1 MTSSASRSSLTF
13 VPPSSANLARRLE
26 AELRGHRNPARADG
40 EKAYLKSDLAF
51 LGVDL
56 PTLRSVVRSIHR
68 EHPQL
73 DRATLIGLVTTLWS
87 RAVFES
93 RMAAVLLLDA
103 YQPLLQTKDI
113 ALIERLI
120 RESRTWAFV
129 DELAI
134 AITGPL
140 VERTPALL
148 RVIDRW
154 SKDRDFWVRRSALLA
169 LLPPLRRGAGDFD
182 RFARYADTRLEEHEF
197 FIRKA
202 IGWVLRETSKKRP
215 DVVYRWLL
223 PRAGRASGVTVREA
237 VKYLSISQR
246 DAVLKAYRSAARA
259 TVASAP
265 APR

>member
-1 MTSSASRSSLTF
+1 MSSASRSSPNF
-13 VPPSSANLARRLE
+13 GPPSSASLARQLE
-26 AELRGHRNPARADG
+26 AELGRHRNPARGAS

-56 PTLRSVVRSIHR
+56 PAMRRLIGSIRR

-73 DRATLIGLVTTLWS
+73 ARATLVDLVTTLWS

-93 RMAAVLLLDA
+93 RMTAVLLLDA
-103 YQPLLQTKDI
+103 YQLLLRARDI
-113 ALIERLI
+113 VIIERLI

-140 VERTPALL
+140 VERTSALL

-154 SKDRDFWVRRSALLA
+154 SKDGDFWVRRSALLA
-169 LLPPLRRGAGDFD
+169 LLPALRRGAGDFD
-182 RFARYADTRLEEHEF
+182 RFARYADTMLDEREF

-215 DVVYRWLL
+215 NLVYRWLL
-223 PRAGRASGVTVREA
+223 PRAGLASGVTIREA
-237 VKYLSISQR
+237 VKYLSASQR
-246 DAVLKAYRSAARA
+246 DAVLTARRSAARA
-259 TVASAP
+259 TAASAP

>member
-1 MTSSASRSSLTF
+1 M
-13 VPPSSANLARRLE
+13 
-26 AELRGHRNPARADG
+26 RG
-40 EKAYLKSDLAF
+40 LI
-51 LGVDL
+51 
-56 PTLRSVVRSIHR
+56 RSIRR

-73 DRATLIGLVTTLWS
+73 ARATLIELVTTLWS
-87 RAVFES
+87 RTVFEF
-93 RMAAVLLLDA
+93 RMTAVLLLDA
-103 YQPLLQTKDI
+103 YQPVLRARDI
-113 ALIERLI
+113 GLIERLI
-120 RESRTWAFV
+120 RESRTWALV

-154 SKDRDFWVRRSALLA
+154 SNDRDFWIRRSALLA
-169 LLPPLRRGAGDFD
+169 LLPPLRRGAGEFD
-182 RFARYADTRLEEHEF
+182 RFARYADAMLEEREF

-215 DVVYRWLL
+215 NPVYRWLL

-237 VKYLSISQR
+237 VKYLSASQR
-246 DAVLKAYRSAARA
+246 DAVLAAYHSAAPA
-259 TVASAP
+259 TAASAP